1 MGPAAVA
8 VVSRLVSL
16 ALCSSLTK
24 LQLSTES
31 IRLDGS
37 LEAFRRPMF
46 MSLTMQMA
54 LLCSG
59 CLGMLAGRR
68 MRELPGKSPDPL
80 KCLEEAATTAG
91 SDASTK
97 TALSWSTVW
106 RIGVLSAISMAG
118 GVVGSQA
125 LVFLPVSMWQ
135 LSQASGILFTALMAK
150 AFLAQRLG
158 LARRVGIALC
168 ITGVTLAGLSD
179 ALDAPTGV
187 AEAVLGMALALISQA
202 LGAAAAV
209 AEEHLLKAAAVPP
222 MQLIALEGAWG
233 VGMTLF
239 VVYPAMHLL
248 PGHAEGLLDSM
259 VMLLN
264 NPALFAIQAV
274 LLLAMMGSSVSG
286 IALTA
291 VLSSVH
297 RKMLNVSVGAIVW
310 TSALIVHYCVDKAS
324 LFGEPWSDD
333 SLLELAGFVLIGAG
347 QAVYGGLL
355 RCGCLQCGGEE
366 ARGSEAALEA
376 GR

>member
-1 MGPAAVA
+1 
-8 VVSRLVSL
+8 
-16 ALCSSLTK
+16 
-24 LQLSTES
+24 
-31 IRLDGS
+31 
-37 LEAFRRPMF
+37 
-46 MSLTMQMA
+46 
-54 LLCSG
+54 
-59 CLGMLAGRR
+59 
-68 MRELPGKSPDPL
+68 
-80 KCLEEAATTAG
+80 
-91 SDASTK
+91 
-97 TALSWSTVW
+97 
-106 RIGVLSAISMAG
+106 
-118 GVVGSQA
+118 
-125 LVFLPVSMWQ
+125 
-135 LSQASGILFTALMAK
+135 
-150 AFLAQRLG
+150 
-158 LARRVGIALC
+158 
-168 ITGVTLAGLSD
+168 
-179 ALDAPTGV
+179 
-187 AEAVLGMALALISQA
+187 MALALISQA